1 MPYKWMWA
9 HLSAATAGEGVEDI
23 TLIPCHFLASVAQI
37 EFFSSHF
44 YYFKSP
50 SGNVIWPKLPP
61 RVPALSN

>member
-1 MPYKWMWA
+1 MWVHPSVEIA
-9 HLSAATAGEGVEDI
+9 REGVEDI
-23 TLIPCHFLASVAQI
+23 TLIIKAHPMPFFASVAQI

-44 YYFKSP
+44 YYFLFA